1 MTRLSNLFFS
11 TAIAVMA
18 VSVAM
23 PAAAQG
29 SVIEIQGEVVASCT
43 AVAPTI
49 PVNLGQINTTVDAG
63 GNTTGG
69 ALVEFGCSG
78 TSQVNIIL
86 QSFEGGLVSADTED
100 VIPYIASINASGKT
114 LELDTRL
121 TGTGF
126 VSENFDSA
134 DFDNGI
140 DQEVFVSI
148 DLPTEDPT
156 VNAGIYR
163 DDLNVEFSPS

>member
-1 MTRLSNLFFS
+1 M
-11 TAIAVMA
+11 
-18 VSVAM
+18 
-23 PAAAQG
+23 
-29 SVIEIQGEVVASCT
+29 
-43 AVAPTI
+43 
-49 PVNLGQINTTVDAG
+49 
-63 GNTTGG
+63 
-69 ALVEFGCSG
+69 
-78 TSQVNIIL
+78 
-86 QSFEGGLVSADTED
+86 SAETED
-100 VIPYIASINASGKT
+100 VIPYIASIDASGKT

-134 DFDNGI
+134 DFGLGI

-163 DDLNVEFSPS
+163 DDLSVEFSPS

>member
-1 MTRLSNLFFS
+1 M
-11 TAIAVMA
+11 
-18 VSVAM
+18 
-23 PAAAQG
+23 
-29 SVIEIQGEVVASCT
+29 
-43 AVAPTI
+43 APTI
-49 PVNLGQINTTVDAG
+49 PVNLGQINSTVIAG
-63 GNTTGG
+63 GNNTGG
-69 ALVEFGCSG
+69 ASVEFGCSG
-78 TSQVNIIL
+78 SSQVNIIL

-100 VIPYIASINASGKT
+100 VIPYIASIDASGKT

-134 DFDNGI
+134 DFGLGI

-156 VNAGIYR
+156 VNPGIYR